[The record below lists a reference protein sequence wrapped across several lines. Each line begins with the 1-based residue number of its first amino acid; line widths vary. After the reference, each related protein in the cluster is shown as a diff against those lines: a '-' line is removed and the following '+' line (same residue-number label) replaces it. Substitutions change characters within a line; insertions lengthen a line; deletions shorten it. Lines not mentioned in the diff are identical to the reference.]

1 MMTAALEAKLLQ
13 QITSMRGE
21 VLFEVF
27 LDLQK
32 AYGALYWDI
41 CLDILVVYRVG
52 PSTIQLLQ
60 TYWDRLTMVS
70 RAGG

>member
-13 QITSMRGE
+13 QLTSMRGE

-32 AYGALYWDI
+32 AYGALNWY
-41 CLDILVVYRVG
+41 
-52 PSTIQLLQ
+52 
-60 TYWDRLTMVS
+60 
-70 RAGG
+70 